1 MTKTCNLQ
9 WSLLTDRHLC
19 TWLCVFYETS
29 NSGMYEVYLKSS
41 GLNIPCNK
49 ETHNLIAKNLK
60 KIVQNF
66 FVPLF
71 IASTNVNVDSL
82 RSLNLVFKA
91 T

>member
-1 MTKTCNLQ
+1 MTV
-9 WSLLTDRHLC
+9 
-19 TWLCVFYETS
+19 CVFYETS
-29 NSGMYEVYLKSS
+29 DSGMYEVYLKSS

-82 RSLNLVFKA
+82 RSLNLVFKSYVYW
-91 T
+91 TVHHCDS

>member
-1 MTKTCNLQ
+1 M
-9 WSLLTDRHLC
+9 
-19 TWLCVFYETS
+19 CVFYETS
-29 NSGMYEVYLKSS
+29 DSGTYEVYLKSS

-71 IASTNVNVDSL
+71 ISSINVNVDSL
-82 RSLNLVFKA
+82 HSLNLVFKA